1 MTTNNGLLLVDKAS
15 GLTSHDVVAQ
25 VRTILNERRV
35 GHAGTLDPMATGLL
49 VLAVGPSTRLLRFAQ
64 SEVKRYRGTVQLG
77 VATDSLDAD
86 GAPTERRAVPAI
98 SHDAMNAAAG
108 AMLGVQQQIPPMVSA
123 VKVGGRR
130 LHQLAR
136 QGLEVEREARDVTI
150 HSFALVATDDP
161 SVWSFDVECSVGTY
175 VRVLLSDLTSA
186 LGTVGHLSSL
196 RRTRSGDFR
205 VEDALS
211 VEQLSDVVASGGT
224 ALRAPAT
231 FVEKLEHVV
240 LGDDAERKIRMGQR
254 VALVDP
260 LVTDEI
266 AALNGAGQLVAILR
280 RRGEAWQPEVVL
292 PEEPPASEG

>member
-25 VRTILNERRV
+25 VRKILNERRV

-64 SEVKRYRGTVQLG
+64 SEVKRYLGTVQLG

-86 GAPTERRAVPAI
+86 GTPTERRAVPSI
-98 SHDAMNAAAG
+98 SHDVMNAAAG
-108 AMLGVQQQIPPMVSA
+108 AMLGIQQQIPPMVSA

-136 QGLEVEREARDVTI
+136 QGVEVEREARDVTI

-211 VEQLSDVVASGGT
+211 VEQLSEVVAGGGT
-224 ALRAPAT
+224 ALRAPVT

-240 LGDDAERKIRMGQR
+240 LEENVERKIRMGQR
-254 VALVDP
+254 VTLVDP

-266 AALNGAGQLVAILR
+266 AALNGTGQLVAILR
-280 RRGEAWQPEVVL
+280 RRAETWQPEVVL
-292 PEEPPASEG
+292 PEESLASEG